1 LAECN
6 TADDQSV
13 NSEKYI
19 IELIGILL
27 TIVSGSV
34 LRTYEGRVIEG
45 GCLKGQADE
54 AKDVED
60 GKCGGGAGGGFACVV

>member
-1 LAECN
+1 M
-6 TADDQSV
+6 
-13 NSEKYI
+13 NSKKYI

-45 GCLKGQADE
+45 GCLKGQAGE
-54 AKDVED
+54 AEDVKD
-60 GKCGGGAGGGFACVV
+60 GNAGVVPAVDLRV